1 MKNDDLPDKPLS
13 DDPEENLRME
23 NELLRLKL
31 KAELGA
37 ESHHISNIDPGIE
50 NEFLK
55 NVLAFEQNF
64 ANAKA
69 AKVYDLVG
77 KPAFIKAV
85 DLTDEQVEA
94 ALEEISDLLSENNIE
109 IYFGDNDEYDNRT
122 KYQFITEEL
131 FDHETTFMPMPGMT
145 TCFDYEEFHPN
156 HKKDIENRAMGFLS
170 EWFKKSLNEKS
181 WELANEFILPDRQ
194 ILSKADVAA
203 QLTRI
208 FDSFTAFKNEKYK
221 FFDVGFQLTDGTG
234 IGHAEGGVRYDA
246 ILENG
251 EIVKFGGPF
260 KLYMTYEGGWWCI
273 FHIVFPGFEYF

>member
-64 ANAKA
+64 SNAKEA
-69 AKVYDLVG
+69 SVYDLVG
-77 KPAFIKAV
+77 KPSFKKA
-85 DLTDEQVEA
+85 DELTDAQVEA
-94 ALEEISDLLSENNIE
+94 ALAEIIDLLTANNIKV
-109 IYFGDNDEYDNRT
+109 YFGDADEYNGRT
-122 KYQFITEEL
+122 KYLFITEEL
-131 FDHETTFMPMPGMT
+131 FDHETTFMPIPGMT

-156 HKKDIENRAMGFLS
+156 HKKDIENRAMEFLS

-194 ILSKADVAA
+194 ILSKATVAA
-203 QLTRI
+203 QLSRV
-208 FDSFTAFKNEKYK
+208 FDSYTAFKNEKYK
-221 FFDVGFQLTDGTG
+221 IIDIGYQLNDDTG
-234 IGHAEGGVRYDA
+234 IGHAEGGVRYDGV
-246 ILENG
+246 LENG
-251 EIVKFGGPF
+251 EIVTFGGPF